1 MTSSNTKVTLS
12 AALIVKNEAKNLKV
26 CLDSLTGWVDDIIIL
41 DSGSTDDTQA
51 IAEKYTSHFYVKSD
65 WKGFGLQR
73 QAAQNY
79 VSTDYVLWIDA
90 DEVVTEELKNSIL
103 TAINENKKQT
113 AYSINRKSWVFGR
126 FIEHSGWY
134 PDRVT
139 RLYKVNEGR
148 YSDDLVHEK
157 VLLDKQIIVENLQGD
172 LTHYTYDDLH
182 HYLVKSASYAK
193 LSADQKEQRGKKT
206 SLSNASLHAFGCFVK
221 MYLLK
226 RGFLDGKQGFLLAVL
241 SAHSTFVKYADLWI
255 RSQPKRPE

>member
-1 MTSSNTKVTLS
+1 MTSSNAKATLS
-12 AALIVKNEAKNLKV
+12 AALIVKNEAKNLAA
-26 CLDSLTGWVDDIIIL
+26 CLDSLKGWVDEIVIL

-51 IAEKYTSHFYVKSD
+51 IAEKYTSHFYLKND
-65 WKGFGLQR
+65 WQGFGLQR

-79 VSTDYVLWIDA
+79 VTTDYVLWIDA
-90 DEVVTEELKNSIL
+90 DEVVTKELRASIL
-103 TAINENKKQT
+103 NAVKQNKNQT
-113 AYSINRKSWVFGR
+113 AYRLNRKSWVFGR

-139 RLYKVNEGR
+139 RLHKVNEGR

-157 VLLDKQIIVENLQGD
+157 VLLNETITLENLNGD
-172 LTHYTYDDLH
+172 LTHYTYDDLQ

-206 SLSNASLHAFGCFVK
+206 SLSNAALHAVACFVK
-221 MYLLK
+221 MYLVK

-255 RSQPKRPE
+255 RSQPKRPK